1 MLMQYEFY
9 PLKDGA
15 TYPFVDGK
23 YSEIV
28 YDMTNE
34 DLFDIVR
41 EDAIIIKTID
51 QVLNA
56 GYLDQ
61 YSKDV
66 IRKLFSTNPKC
77 YFVYNEE
84 QERYCVLFLFT
95 DEEKNQLSKNF
106 QSILQHLECIVAVN
120 SNYISLNDIN
130 KKDAMF
136 GDDYIGSFWLYSLSF
151 SKKILEENII

>member
-15 TYPFVDGK
+15 TYPFVDGE

-28 YDMTNE
+28 YDMSNE
-34 DLFDIVR
+34 YLFYIVR
-41 EDAIIIKTID
+41 EDAIIIRTID

-61 YSKDV
+61 YNKDV
-66 IRKLFSTNPKC
+66 IRELFSTNPKC

-84 QERYCVLFLFT
+84 QERYCILFLFT

-106 QSILQHLECIVAVN
+106 QSILQHLECVVSVN
-120 SNYISLNDIN
+120 SNYLSLDDIN
-130 KKDAMF
+130 KKDTMS
-136 GDDYIGSFWLYSLSF
+136 GDDYIGSFWLYNLSF